1 MRSIKKMGSDLRE
14 QRGDHDK
21 VPKGVRKGSSSVPH
35 SSLSL
40 LCFGVGSGAL
50 LHTNVSW
57 LLAGS
62 PNERQ
67 WGQIRGWERGSRNSI
82 SYWTG
87 SLVSSFSRVIT
98 GLGSGDLCLHLQPG
112 SGSSFLLQLISAVPH
127 CPLVGGSVF
136 PSPVVNPLYL
146 NLESGFYISGWAL
159 MGMVGF
165 PGAVIGAASERERK
179 NCLDRE
185 SRKYPWKF
193 EKLECGDPRGTDHW
207 QWGASNNV
215 QKRNQVFR
223 YFRELTWLILLSR
236 LVRKRAGLAWSLV
249 NSDSDSGQK
258 PQRLEL

>member
-1 MRSIKKMGSDLRE
+1 MRAIKKMGSDLRE

-185 SRKYPWKF
+185 SRKTILNTLGSLRSLSVGIQEGQTTGSGEPATTFRKGI
-193 EKLECGDPRGTDHW
+193 KCSGILE
-207 QWGASNNV
+207 
-215 QKRNQVFR
+215 
-223 YFRELTWLILLSR
+223 
-236 LVRKRAGLAWSLV
+236 
-249 NSDSDSGQK
+249 NSPDSFCSVDW
-258 PQRLEL
+258 